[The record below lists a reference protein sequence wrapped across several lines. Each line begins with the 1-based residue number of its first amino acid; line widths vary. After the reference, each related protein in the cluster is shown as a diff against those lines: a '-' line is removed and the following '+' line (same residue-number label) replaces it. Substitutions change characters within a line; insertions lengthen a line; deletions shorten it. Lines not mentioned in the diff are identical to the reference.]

1 LKVPGLLA
9 AVVTAVLVCAC
20 GGPAADL
27 FAVQRSGSIP
37 GATLKLIPSSDGI
50 VTCNGKQGELS
61 SALLLDADNLASGI
75 APHARRGAKYPS
87 GPHPVYTFVVTSPA
101 GTFSFSDDSP
111 HQGRTLY
118 KLQQFIETVAKQIC
132 PKPKR

>member
-1 LKVPGLLA
+1 VVVSAALL
-9 AVVTAVLVCAC
+9 CAC

-37 GATLKLIPSSDGI
+37 GANIRLIPSSDGL

-61 SALLLDADNLASGI
+61 SSQLLDAENLAGGI
-75 APHARRGAKYPS
+75 SPHAKRGAKYPS
-87 GPHPVYTFVVTSPA
+87 GPHPVYTYVVTSPA

-111 HQGRTLY
+111 RQGLTLA
-118 KLQQFIETVAKQIC
+118 KLQAFVQTVSKEVC
-132 PKPKR
+132 PPVKG